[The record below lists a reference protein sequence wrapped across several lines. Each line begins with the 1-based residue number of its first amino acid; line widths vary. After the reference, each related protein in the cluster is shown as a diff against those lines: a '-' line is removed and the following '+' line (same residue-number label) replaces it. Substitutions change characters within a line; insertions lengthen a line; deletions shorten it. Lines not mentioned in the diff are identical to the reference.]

1 MIAICNPID
10 IMDESK
16 RSSGNS
22 GSSSTGPSGHPRK
35 GSLSVDSAWY
45 LQLDRE
51 DEVVCD
57 PNTLAVRQGT
67 LTGLVEYLTRHDKLD
82 VSFNDTFLLT
92 YPSFVTA
99 SELFEKLLERFYIQ
113 APPGLSETEAPRWI
127 EQKQQTIRFRVVNI
141 MKNWFGRFW
150 LEPHSEQTVNF
161 VKLAYHLVQTSP
173 AIMETPG
180 ASQLL
185 VVIEQRL
192 HDKSTKHLVPTP
204 INNAPP
210 PVVPKSLRKI
220 KVLDIDPTEFA
231 RQLTILEYQ
240 HYARIKPGEFLNKT
254 WQKKGTND
262 AQPRTNVN
270 TMILHS
276 NQLASWVGGTIL
288 GQSEIKKRV
297 MLIKHFVNIAD
308 VCSTILYSIFY
319 TC

>member
-1 MIAICNPID
+1 MIAIQTPID

-22 GSSSTGPSGHPRK
+22 GKSSTGPSGHPRK

-57 PNTLAVRQGT
+57 PNTLAVKQGT

-150 LEPHSEQTVNF
+150 LEPHNEQTVSF
-161 VKLAYHLVQTSP
+161 VKLAHHLVQTSP
-173 AIMETPG
+173 AIMETAG

-192 HDKSTKHLVPTP
+192 HDKSTKHLVPMP
-204 INNAPP
+204 INIAPP